1 MEQTGTTL
9 SKVAL
14 KKNGL
19 NCKEVL
25 ELAQG
30 VDASLHKTAHTTL
43 KPVWMS
49 DKLLELIARENSSK
63 IWRERWLLKGLR
75 SCNTTGGFGEQNGE
89 QVNVAIKLK
98 IMLVFKHFLCSNKTK
113 YVLSAPPAV

>member
-30 VDASLHKTAHTTL
+30 VDASLHKTAHITL

-49 DKLLELIARENSSK
+49 DKLLELIA
-63 IWRERWLLKGLR
+63 
-75 SCNTTGGFGEQNGE
+75 
-89 QVNVAIKLK
+89 
-98 IMLVFKHFLCSNKTK
+98 
-113 YVLSAPPAV
+113 